1 MAETKKKGFL
11 ASLLSDLPDIISAGA
26 QGYAAGA
33 GNSNIPEAAAA
44 RGLATGIES
53 GKKAK
58 EDSRIKLALDTYR
71 ASPEYQ
77 TMDEREKAQFES
89 HPTEFFSHAAER
101 TVSLPTR
108 LFNPDADESDTIDVP
123 IKTAAQFL
131 RKAKGT
137 GSTPAGQR
145 LLSPFATREI
155 YRKLKKTPQEIEA
168 LPQQMTVD
176 DARMIIPRSPLFD
189 FTGEDGGPDA
199 GVEPTPPE
207 SAGGFLK
214 RLMGSR
220 GQKITKDQAA
230 KMLEIVGNDKTKAEA
245 LAKALGL
252 QFE

>member
-1 MAETKKKGFL
+1 MAETKKKSFL
-11 ASLLSDLPDIISAGA
+11 SSLLAELPDIVSAGA
-26 QGYAAGA
+26 HGYAVGA
-33 GNSNIPEAAAA
+33 GDSNIPEAAAA
-44 RGLATGIES
+44 RGLYTGIES
-53 GKKAK
+53 GKKSK
-58 EDSRIKLALDTYR
+58 EDSRIKRALDTYR
-71 ASPEYQ
+71 STPEYQ
-77 TMDEREKAQFES
+77 GLDERDKAQFES
-89 HPTEFFSHAAER
+89 HPTEFFSHSAER
-101 TVSLPTR
+101 TVTLPTR
-108 LFNPDADESDTIDVP
+108 LFNPEAGEDETVDVP

-168 LPQQMTVD
+168 LPQQITVD

-252 QFE
+252 KFE